1 MDKKLFTAEKIADVL
16 EEMFIKDRFIKW
28 DGTNLRDVV
37 TFTGLHKNFSKWFLS
52 WHEYEEYVN
61 EHGGIFKIFGENG
74 YYEVPVG
81 SWIVKAPDGLNYAF
95 GEGVKYVY
103 DGYEYMKGVIEHMEG
118 IVHDDEEEIP
128 IGKPEE
134 PITTYYPEDPYETEV
149 VQEGNAI
156 SLRRKLDENGNPIW
170 KKGFNPAGRWK
181 ASVDLAK
188 GKDKTVTNIYER
200 KPYMEKFKAEVERW
214 VNARNR
220 KDF

>member
-37 TFTGLHKNFSKWFLS
+37 MFTGLHKNFGKWFLS

-103 DGYEYMKGVIEHMEG
+103 DGYEELKVLS
-118 IVHDDEEEIP
+118 
-128 IGKPEE
+128 
-134 PITTYYPEDPYETEV
+134 TTTRRRRFQSKRRRDRLRPSTRKTPMRRRWSRKEV
-149 VQEGNAI
+149 ESACEGN
-156 SLRRKLDENGNPIW
+156 STRTE
-170 KKGFNPAGRWK
+170 
-181 ASVDLAK
+181 SQS
-188 GKDKTVTNIYER
+188 
-200 KPYMEKFKAEVERW
+200 
-214 VNARNR
+214 
-220 KDF
+220 

>member
-37 TFTGLHKNFSKWFLS
+37 MFTGLHKNFGKWFLS

-103 DGYEYMKGVIEHMEG
+103 DGYEDLKGVIEHMEG
-118 IVHDDEEEIP
+118 IVHDDEEEEIP
-128 IGKPEE
+128 IEKTEG
-134 PITTYYPEDPYETEV
+134 PITSFYPEDPYETEV
-149 VQEGNAI
+149 VQEGNGI
-156 SLRRKLDENGNPIW
+156 SLRRKLDKDGKPIL
-170 KKGFNPAGRWK
+170 KKTVYGPQAHADFA
-181 ASVDLAK
+181 D
-188 GKDKTVTNIYER
+188 GKDKTVMSIWEK

-214 VNARNR
+214 MNARNR
-220 KDF
+220 KDL